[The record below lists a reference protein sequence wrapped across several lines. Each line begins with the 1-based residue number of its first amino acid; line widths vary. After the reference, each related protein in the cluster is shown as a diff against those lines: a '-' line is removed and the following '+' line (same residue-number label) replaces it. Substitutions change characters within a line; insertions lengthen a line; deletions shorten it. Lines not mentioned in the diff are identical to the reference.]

1 MTSAADPF
9 GLYDWFKPDEKSPSS
24 YDAGSGTKVAPTGIY
39 EWFTEAMNKSIVAP
53 DGLYPWL
60 DERTQQVKQDWSN
73 WSTVVA
79 MPTEI
84 LQKFYEWFKGIA
96 QTVWAEVQR
105 IAAMFATAAGGL
117 VGGGVNMRSTKS
129 LARAITIWE
138 AAGPESPKLKPYIR
152 PESKTGA
159 AGGYAIG
166 FGHNIRGTK
175 AGEQKLDMWM
185 MNGITTEQAWEWLY
199 KDLEFFNDWVN
210 ERLRNKNL
218 NQAQYDALINLAF
231 GLGEV
236 NRAKAI
242 AIANSGDTEKMLR
255 FMAFRTG
262 PSAANPMGGL
272 IKRRSIDIAAWI
284 SGGDFQWPKDAAE
297 MEAMAVSYRHLWN
310 KYRAMG
316 DV

>member
-1 MTSAADPF
+1 MSAADPL
-9 GLYDWFKPDEKSPSS
+9 GLYDWFQPVSPSS
-24 YDAGSGTKVAPTGIY
+24 YNTGSGSKVAPLGAY
-39 EWFTEAMNKSIVAP
+39 EWFDTAMNNALAAP
-53 DGLYPWL
+53 EGMYEWIDQ
-60 DERTQQVKQDWSN
+60 RTKEVMADWSN
-73 WSTVVA
+73 WSTSI
-79 MPTEI
+79 T
-84 LQKFYEWFKGIA
+84 GIA
-96 QTVWAEVQR
+96 ESVLQIIYDWLRQGWEGLKEAVKPLIDAVKG
-105 IAAMFATAAGGL
+105 AGEGL
-117 VGGGVNMRSTKS
+117 IGGGVNMRSTKS

-175 AGEQKLDMWM
+175 AGEQKIDMWM
-185 MNGITTEQAWEWLY
+185 MNGITTEEAWEWLY

-284 SGGDFQWPKDAAE
+284 SGGDFQWPRDAAE